1 MMFKFCR
8 SVLGVVCVYVVWLS
22 GGTSADSPQSCK
34 LLFKNGSEIN
44 LMMVAASPQD
54 APRFKDCKSKNS
66 SDNSL
71 YYYNPCYSYVYP
83 PDGQGIQTNVSLKCT
98 DSLNHTLEVNGQT
111 QGQDRRIVYT
121 MTLSSRC
128 ACVDGCGT
136 PILPHGMSLGS
147 FLLLLLLI
155 FIVTYL
161 LIGYIYRR
169 FVIGAQGIELLP
181 HLSFWMAFPL
191 LVQDGFLFL
200 VKCGQ
205 NDDTYERI

>member
-83 PDGQGIQTNVSLKCT
+83 PDGQGMSCSNNVAVCHGTVRGYFNIGTQDSGKFFFDNKTQMWVISYYSRNYEKQTNVSLKCT

-111 QGQDRRIVYT
+111 QGQDRRIVY
-121 MTLSSRC
+121 
-128 ACVDGCGT
+128 
-136 PILPHGMSLGS
+136 
-147 FLLLLLLI
+147 
-155 FIVTYL
+155 
-161 LIGYIYRR
+161 
-169 FVIGAQGIELLP
+169 
-181 HLSFWMAFPL
+181 
-191 LVQDGFLFL
+191 DGFLFL